1 MLTPNS
7 YEGIDAYA
15 ADLIRNKARLLVGK
29 AGLTESDRPDLE
41 QELMIDLLERMKRY
55 NPAKAKKTTFM
66 ARIVERRIASL
77 LELRY
82 AQRRDCRRCTA
93 SLNDPAPGS
102 RDESMERGD
111 LMTGDGFDS
120 FPNSEPMERR
130 TADLRI
136 DLESVIESLPEQLR
150 DLCERMKTGN
160 MMEISRETGICR
172 GTLYYRLSLLR
183 EAFLDAG
190 LKEYL

>member
-1 MLTPNS
+1 MLTSNS
-7 YEGIDAYA
+7 YEGIDTYA
-15 ADLIRNKARLLVGK
+15 ANLIRNKSRLLIGK

-41 QELMIDLLERMKRY
+41 QERMKRY

-77 LELRY
+77 LERRF
-82 AQRRDCRRCTA
+82 AQRRDCRLCRA
-93 SLNDPAPGS
+93 SLNEPAASSFG
-102 RDESMERGD
+102 ESLERGD
-111 LMTGDGFDS
+111 LMSRDLHPSVKTG
-120 FPNSEPMERR
+120 EPVERKSG
-130 TADLRI
+130 DMQI
-136 DLESVIESLPEQLR
+136 DLEAVIASLPEQLR
-150 DLCERMKTGN
+150 DLCDRLRTSN

-183 EAFLDAG
+183 EALQEAG

>member
-1 MLTPNS
+1 
-7 YEGIDAYA
+7 
-15 ADLIRNKARLLVGK
+15 
-29 AGLTESDRPDLE
+29 
-41 QELMIDLLERMKRY
+41 
-55 NPAKAKKTTFM
+55 
-66 ARIVERRIASL
+66 
-77 LELRY
+77 
-82 AQRRDCRRCTA
+82 
-93 SLNDPAPGS
+93 
-102 RDESMERGD
+102 
-111 LMTGDGFDS
+111 MTGDGFDS

>member
-1 MLTPNS
+1 MLTSNS
-7 YEGIDAYA
+7 YEGIDTYA
-15 ADLIRNKARLLVGK
+15 ADLIRNKSRLLIGK

-77 LELRY
+77 LEMRF
-82 AQRRDCRRCTA
+82 AQRRDCRLCKA
-93 SLNDPAPGS
+93 SLNEPAPSSFG
-102 RDESMERGD
+102 ESLERGD
-111 LMTGDGFDS
+111 LMSRDLHSSVKTSEPVERKTGDMQID
-120 FPNSEPMERR
+120 ME
-130 TADLRI
+130 A
-136 DLESVIESLPEQLR
+136 VIASLPEQLR
-150 DLCERMKTGN
+150 DLCERLRTSN

-183 EAFLDAG
+183 EALQEAG

>member
-15 ADLIRNKARLLVGK
+15 ADLIRNKARLLIGK

-41 QELMIDLLERMKRY
+41 QELMIDLLERIKHF
-55 NPAKAKKTTFM
+55 NPAIAKKTTFM

-77 LELRY
+77 LEMRY
-82 AQRRDCRRCTA
+82 AQRRDCRRCTT

-102 RDESMERGD
+102 QNESLERGD
-111 LMTGDGFDS
+111 LMPSDCLS
-120 FPNSEPMERR
+120 SRSEREPTERR
-130 TADLRI
+130 TGDMRI
-136 DLESVIESLPEQLR
+136 DMETVIESLPEQLR
-150 DLCERMKTGN
+150 DLCERLKTSN
-160 MMEISRETGICR
+160 MQEISRETGICR
-172 GTLYYRLSLLR
+172 GTLYYRLSRLR
-183 EAFLDAG
+183 EAFLEAG